1 MAKYLVSA
9 SYTASGAKGLLTDGG
24 SKRKEVIE
32 RLITGLGGKLES
44 LYYAFGQDDIYLIA
58 DIPDHA
64 AMTALSLAVGSTGSV
79 TVNTTVLI
87 TPEQVDEATQKVVNY
102 IPPGG

>member
-32 RLITGLGGKLES
+32 NLITGLGGTLES

-87 TPEQVDEATQKVVNY
+87 TPKQVDEATQKVVNY
-102 IPPGG
+102 IPPGA

>member
-32 RLITGLGGKLES
+32 NLITGLGGTLES